1 MNKVIRLILFAFF
14 LTGCGY
20 EPILVNKNYDFFFSE
35 INSDGDI
42 KINENVSEIL
52 SEKTNF
58 GKGKELKLYFFSKRD
73 KQNISSNR
81 QGDATIF
88 KINII
93 INYTLIQDDEIIL
106 KNKISKQSTYNNIN
120 DKFELLRYEENI
132 IKNLSEKSADEILM
146 SITTIR
152 K

>member
-1 MNKVIRLILFAFF
+1 MNKVIRLILLAFI
-14 LTGCGY
+14 LTGCAY

-35 INSDGDI
+35 INSDGDT
-42 KINENVSEIL
+42 KINDTIKEIL
-52 SEKTNF
+52 SEKTKF
-58 GKGKELKLYFFSKRD
+58 EKGKRLELYFFSKRN
-73 KQNISSNR
+73 KQSISSNR
-81 QGDATIF
+81 QGDATIY

-132 IKNLSEKSADEILM
+132 IKNLSEKSADEMLM
-146 SITTIR
+146 SITTIQ